1 MSMLESTAQPAC
13 LRPNATER
21 IEVFFSQLTDSSV
34 AEPSEPMTV
43 YVADIKGRGVAAFS
57 ADSGPDA
64 ERLVRDRVFR
74 DDLMALASGGL
85 PLWDGV
91 SDIQVRRARPDEEA
105 RWRASHANAIRRG
118 DIEACE
124 QAWVAFLVALTDPDR
139 RKH

>member
-1 MSMLESTAQPAC
+1 
-13 LRPNATER
+13 
-21 IEVFFSQLTDSSV
+21 
-34 AEPSEPMTV
+34 MTV
-43 YVADIKGRGVAAFS
+43 YVADIKGRGVAAFC

-91 SDIQVRRARPDEEA
+91 SDIQVRQAHPDEEA

-118 DIEACE
+118 DIEAGE
-124 QAWVAFLVALTDPDR
+124 QVWITFLVTLTDPDR

>member
-1 MSMLESTAQPAC
+1 
-13 LRPNATER
+13 
-21 IEVFFSQLTDSSV
+21 
-34 AEPSEPMTV
+34 MTV
-43 YVADIKGRGVAAFS
+43 YVADIEGRGVAAFH

-64 ERLVRDRVFR
+64 ERLVRDRIFR

-91 SDIQVRRARPDEEA
+91 ADIQVRQARPDEEA

-118 DIEACE
+118 DIEADE
-124 QAWVAFLVALTDPDR
+124 QAWIAFLVTLTNPDR